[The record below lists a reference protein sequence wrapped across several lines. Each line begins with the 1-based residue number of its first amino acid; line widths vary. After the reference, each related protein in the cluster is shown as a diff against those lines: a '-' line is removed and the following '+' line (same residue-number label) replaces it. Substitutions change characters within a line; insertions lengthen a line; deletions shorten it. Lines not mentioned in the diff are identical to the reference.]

1 MAPSTLVRVR
11 LLLLNLERVDLG
23 LRLFGLGLGFVDR
36 LLAVLLNLRHAPRL
50 DRGDL
55 RLLAILLLLLLRE
68 LPLALLLRLLRLQ
81 PRFVLTREPN
91 GVDLLARIVLLP
103 RLLERLLLGARHRA
117 RRLRRER
124 LGRQRLR
131 IAGGHRRRRRTR
143 GVDTDRRLRRRV
155 EVLHRGGGAR
165 GG

>member
-91 GVDLLARIVLLP
+91 GLDLPARLVLLA

-131 IAGGHRRRRRTR
+131 IAGGHRRTR
-143 GVDTDRRLRRRV
+143 GVDPDRRLRRRV
-155 EVLHRGGGAR
+155 EVL
-165 GG
+165 